1 MAYRSEAG
9 KIGNKKNYQ
18 DLNMTHYPNALDSRE
33 NNVNM
38 KGFVNVGEEGIPDY
52 IMAEYVNSLLDSVM
66 ALQRSLGPTPQV
78 PINTA
83 AEALNS
89 TIESKTVSQ
98 RIGSIEGGLL
108 DERYGGTGWRYDA
121 GRPTL
126 SVHNHDGLNGHPG
139 KIHLQTEIEGLLN
152 KQNLNISQA
161 SGLTAADLFVSRTNT
176 LKVDAALNDMLSKK
190 TGGSV
195 LGKTEFKKGI
205 RSRTLIELT
214 ASECS
219 YAGDASLAADTN
231 ATDSQT
237 VQATL
242 AGTAVLHDEI
252 LGRNLAFGRY
262 VVGVRIKTQSLT
274 SGNILRIQA
283 GNKTENFNASEF
295 DAVNTYKVFY
305 VVFDHTSA
313 SSKLTI
319 SKLATA
325 GTSTLQLDNIFVQ
338 PVHPAVFDR

>member
-9 KIGNKKNYQ
+9 KIGNKINYK
-18 DLNMTHYPNALDSRE
+18 DLNMTHYPNALDSRT
-33 NNVNM
+33 NNLNM
-38 KGFVNVGEEGIPDY
+38 KGFVNVGEESIPDY

-66 ALQRSLGPTPQV
+66 AIQRSLGVTPQV

-83 AEALNS
+83 AQALNS
-89 TIESKTVSQ
+89 TIETKTVSQ

-108 DERYGGTGWRYDA
+108 DERYGGAGWRYIA

-126 SVHNHDGLNGHPG
+126 STHNHDGLNGHPG
-139 KIHLQTEIEGLLN
+139 KIHLQSEIEGLLN
-152 KQNLNISQA
+152 KQNLNITQA
-161 SGLTAADLFVSRTNT
+161 SGLTAADLFVSKTNT

-195 LGKTEFKKGI
+195 LGKTGFKKGI
-205 RSRTLIELT
+205 RSRTIIELT
-214 ASECS
+214 AQECV
-219 YAGDASLAADTN
+219 YGGGATLTADTS
-231 ATDSQT
+231 ATDSHA
-237 VQATL
+237 VQITATGAATL
-242 AGTAVLHDEI
+242 HNEV
-252 LGRNLAFGRY
+252 LGRDLAFGRY
-262 VVGVRIKTQSLT
+262 VLGARIKTQST
-274 SGNILRIQA
+274 TGGNILRIEA
-283 GNKTENFNASEF
+283 GNKIETFNASEF
-295 DAVNTYKVFY
+295 ESANKYKVFY

-325 GTSTLQLDNIFVQ
+325 GVSTLQLDNLFVQ